1 MPASPGG
8 ACCEA
13 DAGFG
18 NSSKGFRAGFQ
29 DAPLLPDFSRAS
41 ASRAWRTR
49 YGPQRSQI
57 PLGRGM
63 RRSHQTHLPTAF
75 GLRLTSG
82 FLLRWCCCSAQ
93 AASGEP
99 LRGRNSASARFGYK
113 GFFPPSVVAASSM
126 RGGTL
131 AAARGFP
138 AAFCRPLGRKR
149 QSAAAPFVWVR

>member
-29 DAPLLPDFSRAS
+29 DAPRFLAS

-63 RRSHQTHLPTAF
+63 RRSHQTHLPTVF
-75 GLRLTSG
+75 DLRLTSG

-113 GFFPPSVVAASSM
+113 GFSAPSVFAASSM
-126 RGGTL
+126 RGGTP
-131 AAARGFP
+131 AAARGFQ
-138 AAFCRPLGRKR
+138 AASFRPLGRKR